1 MPTFNVAEVQFSEAD
16 ESSVHAGSN
25 SSIRNSRSSNISS
38 STSSSSDCQ
47 CDIVAAQVLSSDC
60 SDGSLDACEA
70 EAEAAAVAA
79 AALVM
84 TSAADVHASVSPF
97 KVSASSP

>member
-16 ESSVHAGSN
+16 VSSVHAGSN
-25 SSIRNSRSSNISS
+25 SSIRNSRSSNSS
-38 STSSSSDCQ
+38 SSSSDGE
-47 CDIVAAQVLSSDC
+47 CDIVNAQVLSSDC

-84 TSAADVHASVSPF
+84 ASAADVHASVSPF
-97 KVSASSP
+97 KVTASSP